1 MGVLSNKKWWKA
13 AGVRAIKTMG
23 QVAASLITVGNALL
37 DIDWLSVL
45 SISAVAGVYSLFTSI
60 GGIPEVDFLM
70 DDSEV

>member
-37 DIDWLSVL
+37 EINWLSVL
-45 SISAVAGVYSLFTSI
+45 SISAVAGVYSLLTSV
-60 GGIPEVDFLM
+60 GGIPEVDFLI